1 MNFDFSGKVILASG
15 AASGMGYLACKRVV
29 ECGGSAV
36 LCDISRD
43 ALDKA
48 VDEINAIR
56 SGSAIG
62 VVCDVRSYEDICR
75 ARDAAVD
82 TFGRI
87 DVLAPFAGGAEL
99 RMLKVEEK
107 DFCKVPID
115 VFDWSIDVN
124 FRSQLYFDHA
134 VLPVMIKQGS
144 GTIVHIGSVTGEEG
158 SWTVI
163 GYSASKS
170 GVMHGLTK
178 SIALYAAPYG
188 ITCNCIAPG
197 PVLTR
202 PGMASMKTPLGRAAD
217 PEEIVDFMMYLA
229 SPEGSFFTGQNILL
243 DGGRAIMHNKNNT
256 REGEPLR

>member
-36 LCDISRD
+36 MCDISEQALAEAVKSVNEIRD
-43 ALDKA
+43 GA
-48 VDEINAIR
+48 
-56 SGSAIG
+56 AIG
-62 VVCDVRSYEDICR
+62 VICDVRKYDDIVKAKDEAVR
-75 ARDAAVD
+75 AY
-82 TFGRI
+82 GRI
-87 DVLAPFAGGAEL
+87 DILAPFAGGAEL
-99 RMLKVEEK
+99 RMLKVPEK
-107 DFCKVPID
+107 DFCKVPIE

-134 VLPVMIKQGS
+134 VLPVMIEQGS

-202 PGMASMKTPLGRAAD
+202 PGMANMKTPLGRAAD

-229 SPEGSFFTGQNILL
+229 SPEGKFFTGQSILL
-243 DGGRAIMHNKNNT
+243 DGGRAIMHNKRNAA
-256 REGEPLR
+256 EGEPIR